1 MGVRLGILFG
11 ETKPN
16 IVKKALPKD
25 LISLFIITA
34 CFVLGRLIQYFVF
47 DIYSS
52 FDDKAAETIF
62 WVVLTGIVL
71 ASVMVWFNK
80 YIKQNNKIR
89 KSLIIGGLLFGV
101 DLTLFNFFMPLVFNT
116 DISDLILRTA
126 IDLITITLGCLSL
139 NYND

>member
-1 MGVRLGILFG
+1 
-11 ETKPN
+11 
-16 IVKKALPKD
+16 
-25 LISLFIITA
+25 
-34 CFVLGRLIQYFVF
+34 
-47 DIYSS
+47 
-52 FDDKAAETIF
+52 
-62 WVVLTGIVL
+62 
-71 ASVMVWFNK
+71 MVWFNK